1 MTKSVPLETTTTGG
15 CGCGHH
21 EEEDL
26 VLDVRPIPHAI
37 RHASVLG
44 AFAAI
49 PVGGSLVLVAPHN
62 PVPLLNQLA
71 ERSPIGVEYL
81 VEGPDE
87 WRLRINRLPDEADRP
102 PSPPKPVPPVGHPAA
117 T

>member
-87 WRLRINRLPDEADRP
+87 WRLRINRLPDEADRAG
-102 PSPPKPVPPVGHPAA
+102 SR
-117 T
+117 

>member
-1 MTKSVPLETTTTGG
+1 MTRTVPLQTTTASSCT
-15 CGCGHH
+15 CGHH
-21 EEEDL
+21 AEEDL

-37 RHASVLG
+37 RHATVFG
-44 AFAAI
+44 AFDAI

-81 VEGPDE
+81 AEGPEE
-87 WRLRINRLPDEADRP
+87 WRLRINRLSDESDQ
-102 PSPPKPVPPVGHPAA
+102 A
-117 T
+117 TS